1 MYNKLL
7 ISAGG
12 GIVSRSQQSEQDN
25 VATIAIGLGGTGI
38 DCLRLLKSEVY
49 DKLKPDNGEDSVIPR
64 YDHIKYLA
72 VDTDKTSLGN
82 INELNSIDENT
93 EYFDI
98 SSQGIHDTMKTILN
112 LNSKPEFY
120 WLSRNLDVKST
131 ENGAGGVRQAG
142 RLLFI
147 QKSKEFIEKIE
158 TMITSAKTGLQ
169 SGYSINVH
177 IFTGISGGT
186 GAGTFLDVC
195 YLVNHVIESMGEYD
209 HAEICGYFFLPD
221 VNLSKVSNA
230 KAREKIKIT
239 GFASMKELDYCMNF
253 STNHDKWSQE
263 YAGFS
268 YETSLPPVKLAHLI
282 TATKSN
288 GELDPKAY
296 EYAMHATVDFVFE
309 FLTKPYVAQNNS
321 TFSLNSHISNINGQ
335 MNNVIKE
342 HGACYGYCLLGASMQ
357 YMPFKDILTYLS
369 SKVFESFN
377 YLPDK
382 LPNESEMSKFL
393 VDNNFTLDAIS
404 REVKKSVPMIPA
416 LEYYKELYDECMGL
430 PDDGL
435 PGTFTRMINTT
446 GAGVTEVLET
456 NVSALIKENKNISDD
471 NANTTLTLIERVK
484 AELKALSANSE
495 YGPFFAS
502 HMLHSD
508 KVRDLQSVLTGAIKG
523 TKTQKEQENRN
534 LSLALELQSKA
545 LKEFKRS
552 NKIDRKS
559 KGKAYIS
566 SIYNTCTVEREIKIQ
581 DSILN
586 VLTKFKEQVEDLYSK
601 YYSKFVSVF
610 NELIQ
615 TFNANLSY
623 LSQPVDLD
631 EGYTKPIIKISDL
644 KQNLD
649 NTVKEMKL
657 GQIFSYF
664 VNELLNNDEDWLTG
678 DENKICSLVCKFFLF
693 NLNTSTNKTLMDY
706 LEIKYDTKN
715 NQELVDH
722 ILNDIINPVYNNSS
736 PLFWVSSDFKL
747 SEASKVGYIS
757 VPNIS
762 PQIQSAANKIKSRDN
777 QFDVR
782 IVGSTDRVTAFQFV
796 CGVPMFGY
804 RGVSEYWKN
813 YNLGKKNNLGSH
825 IYEGTDYDK
834 RNSAKLVNIS
844 PQSTLN
850 GKEKMAEE
858 ESQTQKSNSEQY
870 DVAFEGNLIDTSDE
884 LNCYLILLDETKIN
898 EIVKKIETAIVSNN
912 IVVMDALYNDSIKET
927 EEFVNVFKVNQ
938 ISIKNDG
945 AKNHEADVL
954 KDHATSSLIIM
965 KNIKQQNTIEKQY
978 FDALLK
984 LKEALERSN
993 PQVYKDFIDAMCC
1006 GAIYKE
1012 SRFSYKF
1019 KNGDG
1024 MFAAE
1029 IELTSRKMDT
1039 YGENVPL
1046 YNAFVN
1052 YKKLGDEAKNSIKQK
1067 VDAIMDDDSKYEE
1080 IYLAKKPEIKELI
1093 VTQGKED
1100 SENARKLF
1108 PSEAQSIVNELEQL
1122 YKILA

>member
-38 DCLRLLKSEVY
+38 DCLRLLKREVY

-72 VDTDKTSLGN
+72 VDTDKKSLGTTK
-82 INELNSIDENT
+82 ELNSIDENT

-112 LNSKPEFY
+112 LNNKPEFY
-120 WLSRNLDVKST
+120 WLSRNLDVKNT
-131 ENGAGGVRQAG
+131 EDGAGGVRQAG

-158 TMITSAKTGLQ
+158 AMITSAKTGLQ
-169 SGYSINVH
+169 SGYSINIH

-195 YLVNHVIESMGEYD
+195 YLVNYVIESMGEYD

-221 VNLSKVSNA
+221 VNLSKVSNT

-253 STNHDKWSQE
+253 STNLDKWSQE

-296 EYAMHATVDFVFE
+296 DYAMHATVDFVFE
-309 FLTKPYVAQNNS
+309 FLTKPYVSQNNS
-321 TFSLNSHISNINGQ
+321 TFSLKSHISNINGQ
-335 MNNVIKE
+335 MNNVVKE
-342 HGACYGYCLLGASMQ
+342 HGACYGYCLIGASMQ
-357 YMPFKDILTYLS
+357 YMPFKDILTYLA

-393 VDNNFTLDAIS
+393 TDNNFSLDAIG
-404 REVKKSVPMIPA
+404 REVKKNVPMIPA
-416 LEYYKELYDECMGL
+416 LEYYRDLYDDCMGL

-456 NVSALIKENKNISDD
+456 NVSALIKENRNISDD
-471 NANTTLTLIERVK
+471 NAKTTLTLIQRVK
-484 AELKALSANSE
+484 VALKALSSNSD

-508 KVRDLQSVLTGAIKG
+508 KVRDLQSVLTGAIEG
-523 TKTQKEQENRN
+523 TKAQKEQENRN
-534 LSLALELQSKA
+534 LALALELQAKA

-552 NKIDRKS
+552 SKFDRKS

-586 VLTKFKEQVEDLYSK
+586 VLSKFKEQVEEFYSK
-601 YYSKFVSVF
+601 YYSKFVAVF

-615 TFNANLSY
+615 TFKANLSY

-644 KQNLD
+644 KTNLD

-657 GQIFSYF
+657 NQIFSYF
-664 VNELLNNDEDWLTG
+664 VNELLNNDKDWLAG
-678 DENKICSLVCKFFLF
+678 DENSICSLICKFFLS
-693 NLNTSTNKTLMDY
+693 NLSASTNKTLMDY

-762 PQIQSAANKIKSRDN
+762 PQIQAAANQIKERDN

-813 YNLGKKNNLGSH
+813 YNSGKKNNLGSH
-825 IYEGTDYDK
+825 IYEGTDFDS

-844 PQSTLN
+844 PQSTLS
-850 GKEKMAEE
+850 GKEKIAEE
-858 ESQTQKSNSEQY
+858 ENQTQKNNSEQY
-870 DVAFEGNLIDTSDE
+870 DIALECQLIDTNDE
-884 LNCYLILLDETKIN
+884 LNCFLILLDETKIN
-898 EIVKKIETAIVSNN
+898 EIVNRIDAVITSNDIVGMSKLNN
-912 IVVMDALYNDSIKET
+912 DLIKESKA
-927 EEFVNVFKVNQ
+927 FVNAFKIDQV
-938 ISIKNDG
+938 SIKNDG

-954 KDHATSSLIIM
+954 KDHATSSLVIM
-965 KNIKQQNTIEKQY
+965 KSIIEQNNIEKQY
-978 FDALLK
+978 FDAISR
-984 LKEALERSN
+984 LESAIIGTN

-1006 GAIYKE
+1006 GAIYRE

-1024 MFAAE
+1024 MFAEE
-1029 IELTSRKMDT
+1029 IELTSRKKDA

-1046 YNAFVN
+1046 YSAFAS
-1052 YKKLGDEAKNSIKQK
+1052 YKNLSDEAKSSIKQK
-1067 VDAIMDDDSKYEE
+1067 VDDIMDDDAKYEE

-1093 VTQGKED
+1093 ATQGKED

-1108 PSEAQSIVNELEQL
+1108 PAEAQSIVNELEQL